1 MHRLQYPM
9 MVSHAQQCVGLPM
22 VKLAYLKFR
31 PNSFSKLNNLG
42 ILYGNQIEGFIILQ
56 TEPPLKGV
64 VWFIDSHQSTTD
76 KDNRNSKYLQAACTL
91 AHGIFQTLPN
101 SISPTYTY

>member
-9 MVSHAQQCVGLPM
+9 MVAHAQQCAGLPM
-22 VKLAYLKFR
+22 VKLAYLKSR
-31 PNSFSKLNNLG
+31 PSSFSKHNNLV
-42 ILYGNQIEGFIILQ
+42 ILYWNQIEGFIVLQ
-56 TEPPLKGV
+56 TEPPLKGF

-76 KDNRNSKYLQAACTL
+76 KDKRNSKYLQAACTL